1 MNIGHPISLIGHN
14 PVYRIVI
21 AQLLITLVLALA
33 GLAID
38 WVYAYSMALG
48 GLVSALPSGFMAWR
62 LNRQVINPAL
72 AFKTMVV
79 GEVGKL
85 VLTAL
90 MFAAVFGWVKP
101 LSIPMFFAVLV
112 LAMMLNVIVPLVDR
126 QPHDQRT

>member
-48 GLVSALPSGFMAWR
+48 GLVSALPSSFMAWR
-62 LNRQVINPAL
+62 LNRQEINPAL

-101 LSIPMFFAVLV
+101 LNIPVFFAALV

-126 QPHDQRT
+126 QPHNQQT

>member
-1 MNIGHPISLIGHN
+1 
-14 PVYRIVI
+14 
-21 AQLLITLVLALA
+21 
-33 GLAID
+33 
-38 WVYAYSMALG
+38 
-48 GLVSALPSGFMAWR
+48 MAWR

-72 AFKTMVV
+72 AFRTMVV

-90 MFAAVFGWVKP
+90 MFAAVFCWVKP

-126 QPHDQRT
+126 QPHDQQT

>member
-1 MNIGHPISLIGHN
+1 MKIGHPMSLIGRN

-21 AQLLITLVLALA
+21 AQLLVTLLLALV
-33 GLAID
+33 GLVID

-48 GLVSALPSGFMAWR
+48 GLVSALPSSFMAWR
-62 LNRQVINPAL
+62 LNRQEINPAL

-90 MFAAVFGWVKP
+90 MFADVFGWVKP
-101 LSIPMFFAVLV
+101 LNIPVFFAALV

-126 QPHDQRT
+126 QPHNQQT

>member
-1 MNIGHPISLIGHN
+1 MKIGHPMSLIGRN

-21 AQLLITLVLALA
+21 AQLLVTLLLALV
-33 GLAID
+33 GLVID

-48 GLVSALPSGFMAWR
+48 GLVSALPSSFMAWR
-62 LNRQVINPAL
+62 LNRQEINPAL

-126 QPHDQRT
+126 QPHNQQT